1 MWACELKSK
10 EVILFFWCVSH
21 APRERVSWNHI
32 TYIFRNFNKSHA
44 PRERVSWNYV
54 CDVCGEV
61 YEKSRST
68 WACELKW
75 TEYKPTDNGNG
86 SRSTWA
92 CELKLWQ
99 RSAVCWIQKSRS
111 TWACEL
117 KLLLTYTVIYDIM
130 VMLHVSVWVEIQRGY
145 TLFLMCKSRSTWACE
160 LKSYHLYFSEFQ
172 QKSRSTWACE
182 LKSELL

>member
-1 MWACELKSK
+1 M
-10 EVILFFWCVSH
+10 LFI
-21 APRERVSWNHI
+21 ANPL
-32 TYIFRNFNKSHA
+32 
-44 PRERVSWNYV
+44 
-54 CDVCGEV
+54 
-61 YEKSRST
+61 SRST
-68 WACELKW
+68 WACELKLP
-75 TEYKPTDNGNG
+75 YLLLLRRNSQ

-182 LKSELL
+182 LKCVYAAETNERMLVTLHVSVWVEIYKFYCDFKCDYVTLHVSVWVNFRFNAGLINIE